1 MFSEFVTNGRAGSP
15 VVARTRVCYVSC
27 SRPGRA
33 TRLDSSMS
41 IMMIHVLACYGAG
54 MLGAI
59 TTLVTKRQGIFT
71 AAVVAMVSGFAMHTV
86 LLVSGVV
93 REGHLPLYG
102 AQEVC
107 SFLGW
112 ALVLYFL
119 VVQARFPTRALA
131 GLLFPTA
138 TALTL
143 IAVVAAPAPETPEAL
158 ADNPYLF
165 SIHAG
170 FVLLAYAAFFTTFMA
185 AVLYIVQERE
195 IKGKHFGAIF
205 HRLPSLDTCDSIGF
219 RALAAGW
226 VMLTAGIVFG
236 MVWSFRRSGI
246 VWNGQPI
253 EIVAVCTWV
262 VYFFLVHYRLTSGW
276 RGRRAAIGAIVGFC
290 LVVVSLAVLRYG
302 SGFHTPPLR

>member
-1 MFSEFVTNGRAGSP
+1 
-15 VVARTRVCYVSC
+15 
-27 SRPGRA
+27 
-33 TRLDSSMS
+33 MS
-41 IMMIHVLACYGAG
+41 ILMVHVLACYVAG

-59 TTLVTKRQGIFT
+59 ATLVTKREGLFT
-71 AAVVAMVSGFAMHTV
+71 AAVVAMVIGFALHTADLGIHIV
-86 LLVSGVV
+86 H
-93 REGHLPLYG
+93 EGHLPVYG

-138 TALTL
+138 TSLTL
-143 IAVVAAPAPETPEAL
+143 IAAL
-158 ADNPYLF
+158 ASPTTAMPPALSDNPFLF
-165 SIHAG
+165 SVHAG
-170 FVLLAYAAFFTTFMA
+170 LVLLAYAAFFTTFMA

-219 RALAAGW
+219 RALMTGFVLLTGGIAIG
-226 VMLTAGIVFG
+226 ML
-236 MVWSFRRSGI
+236 WSFRRNGTPW
-246 VWNGQPI
+246 VGQPI

-262 VYFFLVHYRLTSGW
+262 VYFFLVHNRITSGW
-276 RGRRAAIGAIVGFC
+276 RGRRAAIGAIVGFG
-290 LVVVSLAVLRYG
+290 LIVVSLAVLRY
-302 SGFHTPPLR
+302 STGFHDLSLH

>member
-1 MFSEFVTNGRAGSP
+1 M
-15 VVARTRVCYVSC
+15 
-27 SRPGRA
+27 
-33 TRLDSSMS
+33 SML
-41 IMMIHVLACYGAG
+41 MIHVLACYGAG

-59 TTLVTKRQGIFT
+59 ATLIWKRKDVFTVAVSLMVLGFGLHTAHLMIGI
-71 AAVVAMVSGFAMHTV
+71 
-86 LLVSGVV
+86 L

-112 ALVLYFL
+112 ALVVYFL
-119 VVQARFPTRALA
+119 VVQARYPTHALA

-143 IAVVAAPAPETPEAL
+143 ISALASPAPDVPEAL

-185 AVLYIVQERE
+185 AVLYILQERE

-219 RALAAGW
+219 RALATGF
-226 VMLTAGIVFG
+226 VLLTAGIGFG
-236 MVWSFRRSGI
+236 MVWSFRRSGTA
-246 VWNGQPI
+246 WNGQPI
-253 EIVAVCTWV
+253 EYFAVCTWL
-262 VYFFLVHYRLTSGW
+262 VYFFLVHYRITAGW
-276 RGRRAAIGAIVGFC
+276 RGRRAAIGAIVGFS
-290 LVVVSLAVLRYG
+290 LVVVSLAVLRFG
-302 SGFHTPPLR
+302 TGFHPTPLR

>member
-1 MFSEFVTNGRAGSP
+1 
-15 VVARTRVCYVSC
+15 
-27 SRPGRA
+27 
-33 TRLDSSMS
+33 MS
-41 IMMIHVLACYGAG
+41 ILMVHVLTCYAAG

-59 TTLVTKRQGIFT
+59 ATFVTKRQGLFT
-71 AAVVAMVSGFAMHTV
+71 ASVVAMTIGLALHTYA
-86 LLVSGVV
+86 LVEGVV

-112 ALVLYFL
+112 ALVLGFL
-119 VVQARFPTRALA
+119 IVQAKFPTRALA

-138 TALTL
+138 TAITL
-143 IAVVAAPAPETPEAL
+143 ISALASPAAETPEAL

-205 HRLPSLDTCDSIGF
+205 HRLPSLDTCDTIGF
-219 RALAAGW
+219 RALATGFAL
-226 VMLTAGIVFG
+226 LTAGIGFG
-236 MVWSFRRSGI
+236 MVWSYRRTGA
-246 VWNGQPI
+246 VWVGQPI
-253 EIVAVCTWV
+253 EIFAVCTWL
-262 VYFFLVHYRLTSGW
+262 VYFFLVHYRLTGGW
-276 RGRRAAIGAIVGFC
+276 RGRRAAIGAIVGFG
-290 LVVVSLAVLRYG
+290 LVVVSLAVLRY
-302 SGFHTPPLR
+302 STGFHDLPR

>member
-1 MFSEFVTNGRAGSP
+1 MVH
-15 VVARTRVCYVSC
+15 
-27 SRPGRA
+27 
-33 TRLDSSMS
+33 
-41 IMMIHVLACYGAG
+41 ILACYAAG

-59 TTLVTKRQGIFT
+59 ATLVTKRPGVFT
-71 AAVVAMVSGFAMHTV
+71 ASVVAMVLGLALHTYD
-86 LLVSGVV
+86 LVEGVV

-112 ALVLYFL
+112 ALVLGFL
-119 VVQARFPTRALA
+119 IVQAKFPTRALA

-138 TALTL
+138 AALTL
-143 IAVVAAPAPETPEAL
+143 ISALAKPAADTPEAL
-158 ADNPYLF
+158 ADNPFLF

-219 RALAAGW
+219 RALATGF
-226 VMLTAGIVFG
+226 VLLTAGILFG
-236 MVWSFRRSGI
+236 MVWSYRRAGAAW
-246 VWNGQPI
+246 VGQPI
-253 EIVAVCTWV
+253 EVFAIGTWI
-262 VYFFLVHYRLTSGW
+262 VYFFLVFYRITGGW
-276 RGRRAAIGAIVGFC
+276 RGRRAAIGAIVGFG
-290 LVVVSLAVLRYG
+290 LVVVSLAVLRY
-302 SGFHTPPLR
+302 STGFHDLPR